1 MPYLYSDADFVSYYC
16 YCTFHVFV
24 VSVEMYK
31 CDLLASTC
39 GTCLTL
45 AAKYACVWCD
55 DQCKSESSCQSS
67 DIHILTREDGVCPD
81 PQILS
86 VSIIQLLL

>member
-55 DQCKSESSCQSS
+55 DQCKSESSCQST
-67 DIHILTREDGVCPD
+67 DILTREDGVCPD
-81 PQILS
+81 PQILL